1 MTIAILTF
9 EGVKGGL
16 MNPPLPSTLREA
28 FYSHYL
34 LESLKLLKGVSSYC
48 VAQLHVPL
56 SSIYIYIYMYIVNG
70 YIHINVYICMYI
82 YTDLF
87 IFACFYVRF

>member
-1 MTIAILTF
+1 
-9 EGVKGGL
+9 

-34 LESLKLLKGVSSYC
+34 LESLKLLKGVSSHC

-70 YIHINVYICMYI
+70 YIHINVYICMHIYI
-82 YTDLF
+82 YIPIYFCMLLRE
-87 IFACFYVRF
+87 ILK